1 MSLPKSLLSRHPRR
15 RWLLDT
21 PGLGMSAA
29 VVLSGVL
36 LLDLTND
43 GREIIEQ
50 PKTEQVA
57 VPEAANL
64 EDELPSEDKTVD
76 PIAVDVV
83 EFILPKLQVAATVPD
98 PRPELETAPPEQE
111 PLSHE
116 NVLLEAD
123 SGEAPVISIVEP
135 LPDEPSALNME
146 HADEGLSGPD
156 ASEGEAFPALQL
168 VGANDPAMVED
179 WFRAGLVVLDIPV
192 QDIGN
197 LIAFVEDGRIR
208 VVRPAKLVSDP
219 RSLLALKAGFGIEGF
234 AGLHLAML
242 EAGFRPGIDTL
253 VTVKLSNPTAV
264 AIHDIVTGAIPR
276 NLSKDGQV
284 IGLQALVCL
293 PQSGGQP
300 SIVSIYDA
308 AGRLVVD
315 GAGDCPT

>member
-29 VVLSGVL
+29 VVLSGAL
-36 LLDLTND
+36 LLDPTNV
-43 GREIIEQ
+43 GREMAEQ
-50 PKTEQVA
+50 PTTEQVA
-57 VPEAANL
+57 VSEAANP
-64 EDELPSEDKTVD
+64 EDEPPSEDKTVD

-83 EFILPKLQVAATVPD
+83 EFTLPELQVAATVPD
-98 PRPELETAPPEQE
+98 PRPELETAPPELE

-123 SGEAPVISIVEP
+123 PGEAPVISIVEP

-146 HADEGLSGPD
+146 PADEGLSGPD

-219 RSLLALKAGFGIEGF
+219 RSPLALKTGFGIEGF
-234 AGLHLAML
+234 AGLNLAML
-242 EAGFRPGIDTL
+242 EAGFRPANDTV

-264 AIHDIVTGAIPR
+264 AIHDIVTGAIPQ
-276 NLSKDGQV
+276 NLSKDGNV
-284 IGLQALVCL
+284 TGLQALACL
-293 PQSGGQP
+293 PRSGGQP
-300 SIVSIYDA
+300 SIVNIYDA
-308 AGRLVVD
+308 AGRLVVE